1 MYVVVTGPPASGK
14 STLARVLADALGRP
28 LLAKDEIKDR
38 LIRETGPRSVEESR
52 GLGREAVRLLLAAA
66 AGVDEAVLDSVWVDG
81 TAAQR
86 ELASLGEVVEVFC
99 RCDLDLMR
107 DRYGRRAPT
116 KAAGHFDA
124 ERPEEELW
132 PPHALEPLA
141 GGWPVLEVD
150 TTGPVD
156 LDDLVGRIRS
166 VEESR
171 ARPPG

>member
-28 LLAKDEIKDR
+28 LLAKDEIKER

-52 GLGREAVRLLLAAA
+52 ELGREAVRLLLAAA
-66 AGVDEAVLDSVWVDG
+66 AGVEKAVLDSVWVDR
-81 TAAQR
+81 TAAPR

-99 RCDLDLMR
+99 RCDHDLMR

-116 KAAGHFDA
+116 KGAGHFDA

-132 PPHALEPLA
+132 PPQALEPLA

-150 TTGPVD
+150 TTGRVD

-166 VEESR
+166 VEASR
-171 ARPPG
+171 PRPPG